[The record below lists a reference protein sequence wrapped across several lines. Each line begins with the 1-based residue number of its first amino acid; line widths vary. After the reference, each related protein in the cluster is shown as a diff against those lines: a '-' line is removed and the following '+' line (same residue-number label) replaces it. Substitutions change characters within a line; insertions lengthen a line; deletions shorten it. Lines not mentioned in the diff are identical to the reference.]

1 MMMSKT
7 ITQKIYE
14 DSYTDELYMQRT
26 SDERLAQYGD
36 NDFSFLNDNRTIN
49 VEFDLDADP
58 PTLIEDSK
66 RGKYDGENAA
76 LFYNSYKS
84 MPIDLAFDKKFW
96 TYMTHNNYRAYTMIR
111 FNVKS
116 RAAQGR
122 AQGTVQERFF
132 TQSYSYDRGLERN
145 SVARLWWAAHTTTNF
160 ENDPELDYFFNDT
173 DDPYFYTKVLCS
185 SQDLFVQLLGHSF
198 GRNKKIL
205 LAALKHTAENN
216 SIIKDKKAHAVYISN
231 RICLYEYNNT
241 LIFSS
246 PEKAVNIIKD
256 IAPV

>member
-1 MMMSKT
+1 MSKT

-132 TQSYSYDRGLERN
+132 IHMIEG
-145 SVARLWWAAHTTTNF
+145 W
-160 ENDPELDYFFNDT
+160 
-173 DDPYFYTKVLCS
+173 K
-185 SQDLFVQLLGHSF
+185 G
-198 GRNKKIL
+198 IL
-205 LAALKHTAENN
+205 LQDYGGQRTLQQILKMTRN
-216 SIIKDKKAHAVYISN
+216 SIIFLTIQM
-231 RICLYEYNNT
+231 T
-241 LIFSS
+241 LIFTQKYYAAVKICLSS
-246 PEKAVNIIKD
+246 Y
-256 IAPV
+256 